1 MSSPKTIPINTLGS
15 PSSRSSITALW
26 GSKSLENIVDMDFS
40 FEVEREKSVIKRLQ
54 RFILSFLGN
63 HICLKKYAVR
73 KIAPF
78 QSGLRAL
85 YRSSPSVVAD
95 LEQTG
100 NFSILMDVHATW
112 VM

>member
-1 MSSPKTIPINTLGS
+1 M
-15 PSSRSSITALW
+15 ALW
-26 GSKSLENIVDMDFS
+26 GAKSLDNLVDMDFS

-63 HICLKKYAVR
+63 HVCLTRYAVHN
-73 KIAPF
+73 IGPF
-78 QSGLRAL
+78 KSGLRAL

-100 NFSILMDVHATW
+100 NFSTLTDVHATW